1 MPDLIA
7 VAVQELQ
14 AIEGHLA
21 ALKARADELRAF
33 IKVGTAL
40 ASNSASSGH
49 RDWNGNRDGNGSAN
63 AELPDNAAVPITVVG
78 AVGQVGANVE
88 EPIKVRAIR
97 GVEIALRNGQPKTA
111 RQLVQELAAMGMVI
125 GGQEPAS
132 NLSAI
137 LSQQRA
143 KFRNVKGEGYFLV
156 EPQKTEPVDAE
167 TSAGSKWLDP
177 SHAPGKGTATAA
189 DDAEGGY
196 GYG

>member
-1 MPDLIA
+1 MADLL
-7 VAVQELQ
+7 VLAVQELQ
-14 AIEGHLA
+14 AVEGQLA
-21 ALKARADELRAF
+21 ALKARAEELRAF

-40 ASNSASSGH
+40 ASNSGPAVTVM
-49 RDWNGNRDGNGSAN
+49 GSA
-63 AELPDNAAVPITVVG
+63 AATAGGASTATATATLSGVSAFG
-78 AVGQVGANVE
+78 AVGQVTVVVS

-125 GGQEPAS
+125 GGQAPAS

-137 LSQQRA
+137 LSQQRD

-189 DDAEGGY
+189 D
-196 GYG
+196 